1 MSVGAVAEDLAA
13 VPLFAE
19 LAPEQ
24 LVRLA
29 AAAEMRRLQAGEWLF
44 HQGDRGDSLY
54 VVTAGSIDLVA
65 EQGAPTVVRTL
76 GRGQCV
82 GELAILTG
90 EPRLFGA
97 RAHRDSEL
105 ARVSRDDVEAL
116 LLAEPSFGLGLTRIL
131 AERLRRGPAPADN
144 ASAAPRII
152 ALVALHASA
161 PVQRL
166 AGELAEAL
174 GGMGSLARADPTD
187 HPLPL
192 STLDRL
198 ESEHDRVLLV
208 ATSPSRDDAWT
219 EFCLRQSDRVVAVAS
234 LRHDA
239 HAMPVGERL
248 RGCDLAWVGPA
259 GVEPPLAGWMDALDP
274 RTTHIVRSGSQAG
287 VRRMARRLAG
297 RSLGIV
303 LSGGGARGV
312 AHVGVIE
319 ELQREGY
326 EVDRI
331 AGASMGGMVGSLFAE
346 QRSADECMAVLDAEY
361 VRTTPLAGRTIPLV
375 ALSRGLKGFAA
386 QHRLHGERTIEGL
399 DVNFYCVSADLATQ
413 RLVVHRRGLV
423 AVAVSA
429 TQALPAFVPPVRDGE
444 RLLIDGGV
452 LNNLPVDPMVAT
464 GEGPVIA
471 VDVSGALPAPRPPR
485 SRLPFLRRW
494 IVGPAAE
501 WAPPITET
509 LLRSILLGNVLTD
522 AAARERAHAVIR
534 PRLRGVPTMRFRDLE
549 SIRRLGREAAREAIA
564 EGRLAALEVSSP
576 RDSTGGRTAR
586 RAVPGPPPAG
596 VPD

>member
-1 MSVGAVAEDLAA
+1 VSVDAVAGDLAA

-19 LAPEQ
+19 LPPDQ
-24 LVRLA
+24 LARLA
-29 AAAEMRRLQAGEWLF
+29 RSAEMHRLGAGEWLF

-54 VVTAGSIDLVA
+54 VVTAGSVDLVA
-65 EQGAPTVVRTL
+65 EVGVPSVFRTL

-116 LLAEPSFGLGLTRIL
+116 LLAEPSFGLALTRIL
-131 AERLRRGPAPADN
+131 ADRLRRGPTPADN
-144 ASAAPRII
+144 AATAPRLI
-152 ALVALHASA
+152 ALVALHPGA
-161 PVQRL
+161 PVQ
-166 AGELAEAL
+166 AVADELAAAFA
-174 GGMGSLARADPTD
+174 GMGSLARLDPAEPV
-187 HPLPL
+187 PLA
-192 STLDRL
+192 TLDRL
-198 ESEHDRVLLV
+198 DAEHDRVLLV
-208 ATSPSRDDAWT
+208 ATAPSRDDLWT
-219 EFCLRQSDRVVAVAS
+219 DFCLRQSDRVVGVAS
-234 LRHDA
+234 LRRDA
-239 HAMPVGERL
+239 GAAPAGERL

-259 GVEPPLAGWMDALDP
+259 GVEPPLVEWMDALDP
-274 RTTHIVRSGSQAG
+274 RTTHMLRTGSPEG

-312 AHVGVIE
+312 AHVGVVE
-319 ELQREGY
+319 ELQREGW

-331 AGASMGGMVGSLFAE
+331 GGASMGGMVGSLLAE
-346 QRSADECMAVLDAEY
+346 QRSGDECMAVLEAEY

-386 QHRLHGERTIEGL
+386 QHRVHGDRHIEGL
-399 DVNFYCVSADLATQ
+399 DVNFFCVSADLATQ

-423 AVAVSA
+423 AIAVSA
-429 TQALPAFVPPVRDGE
+429 TQALPAFVPPVKDGD

-471 VDVSGALPAPRPPR
+471 VDVSGALPPPRPPR

-509 LLRSILLGNVLTD
+509 VLRSILLGNALTD
-522 AAARERAHAVIR
+522 GTARERAHAVIR

-549 SIRRLGREAAREAIA
+549 SIRRLGREAAQEAIST
-564 EGRLAALEVSSP
+564 GQLAALDAV
-576 RDSTGGRTAR
+576 R
-586 RAVPGPPPAG
+586 RS
-596 VPD
+596 

>member
-1 MSVGAVAEDLAA
+1 MSLEAVAADLAA

-19 LAPEQ
+19 LPPAQ
-24 LVRLA
+24 LARLA
-29 AAAEMRRLQAGEWLF
+29 ASAEMHHLRSGEWLF
-44 HQGDRGDSLY
+44 HQGDAGDSLY
-54 VVTAGSIDLVA
+54 VVTAGSVDLVD
-65 EQGAPTVVRTL
+65 EQAPPSVFRTL

-82 GELAILTG
+82 GELAVLTG
-90 EPRLFGA
+90 EPRLLGA

-116 LLAEPSFGLGLTRIL
+116 LLSEPRVGLSLTRIL
-131 AERLRRGPAPADN
+131 AERLRRGPTPADN
-144 ASAAPRII
+144 AATAPRLV
-152 ALVALHASA
+152 ALVALHPGA
-161 PVQRL
+161 PVQSV
-166 AGELAEAL
+166 AAELAAAFA
-174 GGMGSLARADPTD
+174 GMGSLARLDPAE
-187 HPLPL
+187 PVPL

-198 ESEHDRVLLV
+198 EAEHERVLLV
-208 ATSPSRDDAWT
+208 ATDPSPHDPWT
-219 EFCLRQSDRVVAVAS
+219 DFCLRQSDRVVGVAS
-234 LRHDA
+234 QPRDA
-239 HAMPVGERL
+239 GAPPVGERV

-259 GVEPPLAGWMDALDP
+259 GAEPPLQEWIDGLDP
-274 RTTHIVRSGSQAG
+274 RTTHIVRTGSPAG

-312 AHVGVIE
+312 AHVGVVE

-326 EVDRI
+326 EIDRVG
-331 AGASMGGMVGSLFAE
+331 GASMGGMVGSLVAE
-346 QRSADECMAVLDAEY
+346 QRSGDECMAVLEAEY

-375 ALSRGLKGFAA
+375 ALSRGLKGFVA
-386 QHRLHGERTIEGL
+386 QHRLHGERRIEGL

-429 TQALPAFVPPVRDGE
+429 TQALPAFVPPVKDGDH
-444 RLLIDGGV
+444 LLIDGGV
-452 LNNLPVDPMVAT
+452 LNNLPVDPMLAT

-471 VDVSGALPAPRPPR
+471 VDVSGALPPPRPPR

-494 IVGPAAE
+494 IVGPAVD

-509 LLRSILLGNVLTD
+509 VLRSILLGNALTD

-564 EGRLAALEVSSP
+564 EGRLAALDGARCSQAGEA
-576 RDSTGGRTAR
+576 TAGR
-586 RAVPGPPPAG
+586 P
-596 VPD
+596 